1 MQYDEDRK
9 NRKVV
14 GGADQNEGLTTE
26 SLAQRGDQAVYPGDA
41 TKGWEGTQDVQ
52 VDERQDA
59 QGAADATQDGSR
71 VRDVPDEDAQNGTDG
86 GGRFDEGRFDDDRF
100 DDDRPGTVRPDAV
113 RSDTSADAGA
123 GAAAGSAAADG
134 TVGGQGEEALL
145 PRGDAEELRL
155 RWSEVQGRF
164 VDDPQEAVRSADQ
177 LVAEVMQTLAGTFAT
192 RKQELE
198 GQWSQGQP
206 ATEDLRLALQHYR
219 SFFNRL
225 LAT

>member
-59 QGAADATQDGSR
+59 QGATDATQDGSR

-86 GGRFDEGRFDDDRF
+86 GGRFDDDRF

-134 TVGGQGEEALL
+134 TVGGQGEEGPCCPGAMRRSCGCGGARSRAASWMTRRK
-145 PRGDAEELRL
+145 P
-155 RWSEVQGRF
+155 SGR
-164 VDDPQEAVRSADQ
+164 PTSSSR
-177 LVAEVMQTLAGTFAT
+177 
-192 RKQELE
+192 R
-198 GQWSQGQP
+198 
-206 ATEDLRLALQHYR
+206 
-219 SFFNRL
+219 
-225 LAT
+225 